1 MVQHTQQQT
10 VLALLVE
17 NNSGVLARVANLF
30 GRRGY
35 NIDSLTVSETND
47 PGISRITISTHGDE
61 HIIDQIMQQTLKLIE
76 VRAVRIE
83 DVSNAIQ
90 RELLLVKIRTTE
102 TQRSQITEICEIY
115 EAKIVDLTRDSLI
128 VELTGKPGKIT
139 SDYTSYGP
147 IMYTYKG
154 SVVNLYGGELVGS
167 TTTPGGGVVLADEIS
182 PDTSRLWD
190 SKTGEKLDK
199 DRFRRDL
206 GGVEDAYREVIKRM
220 EEHR

>member
-47 PGISRITISTHGDE
+47 PGISRITISTHGDGP
-61 HIIDQIMQQTLKLIE
+61 IIDQIMQQTLKLIE

-90 RELLLVKIRTTE
+90 RELLLLKIRTTE
-102 TQRSQITEICEIY
+102 TERSQIKEICEIY

-128 VELTGKPGKIT
+128 VELTGKPGKIDAFLEVLSPYDIVEQCRT
-139 SDYTSYGP
+139 G
-147 IMYTYKG
+147 
-154 SVVNLYGGELVGS
+154 V
-167 TTTPGGGVVLADEIS
+167 TTIGRGADVI
-182 PDTSRLWD
+182 PY
-190 SKTGEKLDK
+190 DK
-199 DRFRRDL
+199 S
-206 GGVEDAYREVIKRM
+206 EN
-220 EEHR
+220 HRA

>member
-90 RELLLVKIRTTE
+90 RELLLLKVRTTDE
-102 TQRSQITEICEIY
+102 QRIHIKEICEIY
-115 EAKIVDLTRDSLI
+115 AAKIVDLNRDSLI
-128 VELTGKPGKIT
+128 VELTGKPGKINAFLDVLSPYDIIEQCRT
-139 SDYTSYGP
+139 G
-147 IMYTYKG
+147 
-154 SVVNLYGGELVGS
+154 V
-167 TTTPGGGVVLADEIS
+167 TTIGRGADVI
-182 PDTSRLWD
+182 PY
-190 SKTGEKLDK
+190 DK
-199 DRFRRDL
+199 S
-206 GGVEDAYREVIKRM
+206 ED
-220 EEHR
+220 HRA

>member
-1 MVQHTQQQT
+1 MPQIPPNAQPKV

-17 NNSGVLARVANLF
+17 NNTGVLVRVATLF

-90 RELLLVKIRTTE
+90 RELLLVKLRTTE
-102 TQRSQITEICEIY
+102 RQRSQIKEICEIY
-115 EAKIVDLTRDSLI
+115 EAKIVDLTKSSLI
-128 VELTGKPGKIT
+128 IELTGKPSKI
-139 SDYTSYGP
+139 DAF
-147 IMYTYKG
+147 
-154 SVVNLYGGELVGS
+154 LD
-167 TTTPGGGVVLADEIS
+167 VLAPYDIIEQCRTGVTTIGRG
-182 PDTSRLWD
+182 PD
-190 SKTGEKLDK
+190 
-199 DRFRRDL
+199 
-206 GGVEDAYREVIKRM
+206 VIPYDHS
-220 EEHR
+220 ESHRA

>member
-102 TQRSQITEICEIY
+102 TQRSQIKEICEIY

-128 VELTGKPGKIT
+128 VELTGKPGKIDAFLEVLSPYDIVEQCRT
-139 SDYTSYGP
+139 G
-147 IMYTYKG
+147 
-154 SVVNLYGGELVGS
+154 V
-167 TTTPGGGVVLADEIS
+167 TTIGRGADVI
-182 PDTSRLWD
+182 PY
-190 SKTGEKLDK
+190 DK
-199 DRFRRDL
+199 S
-206 GGVEDAYREVIKRM
+206 EN
-220 EEHR
+220 HRA

>member
-61 HIIDQIMQQTLKLIE
+61 HIIDQIMQQTSKLIE

-90 RELLLVKIRTTE
+90 RELLLVKLHTTE
-102 TQRSQITEICEIY
+102 TQRSQIKEICEIY
-115 EAKIVDLTRDSLI
+115 EAEIVDLTRDSLI
-128 VELTGKPGKIT
+128 VELTGKPGKIDAFLDVLSPYNIVEQCRT
-139 SDYTSYGP
+139 G
-147 IMYTYKG
+147 
-154 SVVNLYGGELVGS
+154 V
-167 TTTPGGGVVLADEIS
+167 TTIGRGAAVIPY
-182 PDTSRLWD
+182 
-190 SKTGEKLDK
+190 DK
-199 DRFRRDL
+199 S
-206 GGVEDAYREVIKRM
+206 EN
-220 EEHR
+220 HRA

>member
-83 DVSNAIQ
+83 DVSHAIQ
-90 RELLLVKIRTTE
+90 RELLLVKLRTTE
-102 TQRSQITEICEIY
+102 TQRSQIKEICEIY
-115 EAKIVDLTRDSLI
+115 EAKIVDLTKESLI
-128 VELTGKPGKIT
+128 VELTGKPGKIDAFLEVLSPYDIVEQCRT
-139 SDYTSYGP
+139 G
-147 IMYTYKG
+147 
-154 SVVNLYGGELVGS
+154 V
-167 TTTPGGGVVLADEIS
+167 TTIGRGADVI
-182 PDTSRLWD
+182 PY
-190 SKTGEKLDK
+190 DK
-199 DRFRRDL
+199 S
-206 GGVEDAYREVIKRM
+206 EN
-220 EEHR
+220 HRA

>member
-90 RELLLVKIRTTE
+90 RELLLAKLRTTE
-102 TQRSQITEICEIY
+102 TQRSQIKEICEIY
-115 EAKIVDLTRDSLI
+115 EAKIVDLTKESLI
-128 VELTGKPGKIT
+128 VELTGKPGKIDAFLDVLSPYEIVEQCRT
-139 SDYTSYGP
+139 G
-147 IMYTYKG
+147 
-154 SVVNLYGGELVGS
+154 V
-167 TTTPGGGVVLADEIS
+167 TTIGRGADVI
-182 PDTSRLWD
+182 PY
-190 SKTGEKLDK
+190 DK
-199 DRFRRDL
+199 S
-206 GGVEDAYREVIKRM
+206 ED
-220 EEHR
+220 HRA

>member
-35 NIDSLTVSETND
+35 NIDSLTVSETTD

-90 RELLLVKIRTTE
+90 RELLLLKIRTTE
-102 TQRSQITEICEIY
+102 AQRSQIKEICEIY
-115 EAKIVDLTRDSLI
+115 AAKIVDLTKESLI
-128 VELTGKPGKIT
+128 VELTGKPSKINAFLDVLSPYEIIEQCRT
-139 SDYTSYGP
+139 G
-147 IMYTYKG
+147 
-154 SVVNLYGGELVGS
+154 V
-167 TTTPGGGVVLADEIS
+167 TTIGRGAD
-182 PDTSRLWD
+182 
-190 SKTGEKLDK
+190 
-199 DRFRRDL
+199 
-206 GGVEDAYREVIKRM
+206 VIPYDQS
-220 EEHR
+220 ENHRA